1 MYLYSSKYLTQAK
14 RAGIINKKAIEDLM
28 SEYINLC
35 VPSVVNYD
43 IKYYFQ
49 DDYDTHPP
57 RIWPLHVH
65 DRMEIYV
72 LLEGDVSFA
81 VESTLYK
88 LTPGDAIIIK
98 PNEMHNCIL
107 DSESVHRHICFWV
120 DASCDFLFRD
130 FLLHDFG
137 KNNIVT
143 PTDEAKEKLT
153 EIYSRLKNASLEN
166 DVHKQFYLTLE
177 MLDIFRG
184 FISNDTAPVV
194 LPELLQKILTDIDSN
209 FLSIKSLDYFVDKY
223 YISNSTLNRL
233 FRTHLHTTPKLYI
246 ETKRL
251 ANSRL
256 LLKSGKSVIDSC
268 RESGFPDY
276 SNYIRL
282 FKKRFGTTPNQY
294 KDGK

>member
-1 MYLYSSKYLTQAK
+1 MT
-14 RAGIINKKAIEDLM
+14 NF
-28 SEYINLC
+28 INLC
-35 VPSVVNYD
+35 VPSVLNYD

-49 DDYDTHPP
+49 DSNATLPP
-57 RIWPLHVH
+57 KIWPLHVH
-65 DRMEIYV
+65 DRMEIYI

-88 LTPGDAIIIK
+88 LNPGDAIIIK

-107 DSESVHRHICFWV
+107 DSESVHRHICFWI

-137 KNNIVT
+137 KSNIVT
-143 PTDEAKEKLT
+143 PDEEAGERLS
-153 EIYSRLKNASLEN
+153 EIYRRLKLAA
-166 DVHKQFYLTLE
+166 DKDDMHKQFYLTLE

-184 FISNDTAPVV
+184 FISTVTEPIV
-194 LPELLQKILTDIDSN
+194 LPELLQRILADIDDN
-209 FLSIKSLDYFVDKY
+209 FITINSLDYFTKKY
-223 YISNSTLNRL
+223 FVSSSTLNRL
-233 FRTHLHTTPKLYI
+233 FRTYLHTTPKLYI

-256 LLKSGKSVIDSC
+256 LLKSGRSVIDAC
-268 RESGFPDY
+268 REAGFPDY

-282 FKKRFGTTPNQY
+282 FKKRFGITPKQY
-294 KDGK
+294 KDGR